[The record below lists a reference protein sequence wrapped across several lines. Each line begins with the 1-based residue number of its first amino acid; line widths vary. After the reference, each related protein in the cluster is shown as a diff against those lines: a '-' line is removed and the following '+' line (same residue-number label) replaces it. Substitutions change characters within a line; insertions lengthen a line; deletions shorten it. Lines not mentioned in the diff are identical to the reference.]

1 MLEKGVLSYGK
12 SQQDLKQRGRTYGKI
27 NLGDAVISAKT
38 EGLRIDINDEFIIHH
53 LKVHQE
59 TDFLQW
65 VEQLQQHKLYQNQVS
80 VSLLFLDFTLTI
92 CDFLNTTSLF
102 FIASKR
108 WIGVSWDWNTV
119 A

>member
-1 MLEKGVLSYGK
+1 MYSHEGWHKRYFVLEKGVLSYGK
-12 SQQDLKQRGRTYGKI
+12 STYDLKQRGRTHGKI

-65 VEQLQQHKLYQNQVS
+65 VEQLQQHKLYQNQVGELRHVLHHFS
-80 VSLLFLDFTLTI
+80 VG
-92 CDFLNTTSLF
+92 N
-102 FIASKR
+102 
-108 WIGVSWDWNTV
+108 
-119 A
+119 